1 MPNDK
6 TGKRR
11 DKMVIFGI
19 VKLEKDKIAY
29 SVVSPIQKEAKNMR
43 KRRRDAVASRFRF
56 VFLVRERETSL

>member
-1 MPNDK
+1 MSNDK

-29 SVVSPIQKEAKNMR
+29 SVVSPIQKEAKNVR
-43 KRRRDAVASRFRF
+43 KRRRDAVGSDLFF
-56 VFLVRERETSL
+56 